1 VGKLDAGLGTF
12 GRVGATVVGEV
23 VGRDRAARSSGRVG
37 RYLSH
42 DEGGAEL
49 LTAAGSHPL
58 TVAWARQH
66 HLPEASW
73 TVPGPVGRALK
84 AADDD

>member
-1 VGKLDAGLGTF
+1 
-12 GRVGATVVGEV
+12 
-23 VGRDRAARSSGRVG
+23 VG

-66 HLPEASW
+66 HLPEAKW